1 MSKQKTIGNNPLAA
15 YLSPETSFEDAQNTH
30 DNKKEQLPNE
40 QKIVTKKQ
48 RITIHVSSDIIER
61 VKNAVFWEPGL
72 TLAGFTEYALEK
84 AINEFE
90 AERGSVFPQRR
101 HPLRGGRPLK

>member
-15 YLSPETSFEDAQNTH
+15 YLSAEPSFEKSESNSESVTEQFTSEQNR
-30 DNKKEQLPNE
+30 
-40 QKIVTKKQ
+40 VSKKQ
-48 RITIHVSSDIIER
+48 RITIHVSSEIIER

-72 TLAGFTEYALEK
+72 TLAGFTEHALEK
-84 AINEFE
+84 AITDFE
-90 AERGSVFPQRR
+90 AERGSAFPQRR